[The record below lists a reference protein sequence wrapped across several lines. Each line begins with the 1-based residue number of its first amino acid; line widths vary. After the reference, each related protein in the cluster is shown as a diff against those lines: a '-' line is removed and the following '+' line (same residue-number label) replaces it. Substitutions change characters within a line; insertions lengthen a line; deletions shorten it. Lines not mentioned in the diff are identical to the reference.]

1 MQPKWLVIAGGR
13 ELGEFAS
20 RYAAMIFAERLPGSE
35 GPYAVRE
42 KLSPSLQMKATT
54 RSRSR
59 RKSPS
64 QSVKTVLV

>member
-1 MQPKWLVIAGGR
+1 MQPKWLVIAKGR

-20 RYAAMIFAERLPGSE
+20 RYAAMVFAERLPGSE

-42 KLSPSLQMKATT
+42 KPSPSVQMEAPRRT
-54 RSRSR
+54 RSRRS
-59 RKSPS
+59 SLP

>member
-1 MQPKWLVIAGGR
+1 MQPKWLVIARGR

-20 RYAAMIFAERLPGSE
+20 RYAAMVFAERLPGSE

-42 KLSPSLQMKATT
+42 KPGPSVQMEAPRRT
-54 RSRSR
+54 RSRRS
-59 RKSPS
+59 SPP